1 MAQEIIALP
10 IKVPGYLI
18 KTGDGF
24 LLIDTGDASDRARL
38 DASLQEAGAQP
49 GNLKLVLIT
58 HADVD
63 HIGNV
68 AFLRQK
74 YDAKI
79 AAHPAEAEAISCGD
93 AGRSR
98 KSRPD
103 RIPGV
108 MLAMIA
114 IFSFFERF
122 RSPAA
127 ARQPAPEVLL
137 EDGFD
142 LSPYGVD
149 ARVLH
154 LPGHTRGSIG
164 VLTPSGD
171 LYCGDLLMNFTR
183 PALHFIIDDLPAARA
198 SLQRLRDLGVKMGY
212 PGHGKPFPLS
222 AIKD

>member
-1 MAQEIIALP
+1 MPQEIVALP

-38 DASLQEAGAQP
+38 DALLQEAGVRP

-74 YDAKI
+74 YGAKI
-79 AAHPAEAEAISCGD
+79 AAHPAEAEAISSGD

-103 RIPGV
+103 RMPGV

-114 IFSFFERF
+114 IFNFFERF

-127 ARQPAPEVLL
+127 ARQPAPEVLV

-142 LSPYGVD
+142 LSPYGAD

-164 VLTPSGD
+164 ILTPGGD

-183 PALHFIIDDLPAARA
+183 PALHFIIDDLPTARA
-198 SLQRLRDLGVKMGY
+198 TLQRLRDLGVKMIH